1 MGVVNL
7 YCANPKAQCS
17 CTLYMTE
24 INPSNMLISGV
35 CSGLQA
41 DKYYALHIYEY
52 GDVTSGCDSIG
63 GHYNP
68 KNSTHGYM
76 NGPASHIGDLGNIK
90 TDPKGVAFVNKLKRD
105 SLAIM
110 CDRSGYSFSVLGRS
124 LGLSDAKDDYGLGGS
139 YESLAHGTSGK
150 VIACGVIGLANKDNN
165 YETREAMGKRLA
177 AAVNQAEV

>member
-1 MGVVNL
+1 MPVGVVNL

-177 AAVNQAEV
+177 AAEV